1 MNISKR
7 FDHCPLCE
15 SKERFFEMMGNE
27 LKLRGI
33 AKPEVGFYLDM
44 KSGAMGNKEMI
55 NRLPIGSELPG
66 FSYAT
71 DICMKC
77 GLIYAVRIDSHNV
90 KKEPKLSIPD
100 LHLMRN

>member
-7 FDHCPLCE
+7 FDQCPACA
-15 SKERFFEMMGNE
+15 SKERLFEQMGNE

-33 AKPEVGFYLDM
+33 IKPETGVYMEM
-44 KSGAMGNKEMI
+44 KSGVIGNKEMI

-71 DICMKC
+71 DICIKC
-77 GLIYAVRIDSHNV
+77 GLIYAVRIETSKV
-90 KKEPKLSIPD
+90 KKEPKLVIPD
-100 LHLMRN
+100 IRRN